1 MYFSKIIF
9 LLGKSKR
16 KIPFIILLFIC
27 LSLIELLSIGL
38 IAPYISLI
46 SEPSLLQSYEVEQ
59 YISLPSN
66 HNELMLIFSYTLL
79 AVFLFKAAFSLLIN
93 YIIINFGYN
102 QQVELSSKL
111 IDSYQHMDYLNY
123 LEKNSSEYVR
133 NISQLVEQYSNVVI
147 IGGLRAISESLVAIF
162 MLVFLAVTDILIFT
176 LLLSLLILVIA
187 LYDVLFKNKI
197 KQSSVE
203 SNIAQKEM
211 IQNLNETIF
220 SIKESRISA
229 IEKFFHK
236 KTVKSINKYG
246 RFRVIYK
253 IITSIPKNLIELSV
267 VAFITSIVILTIK
280 FDGDFTKM
288 ITTIII
294 FGIVSVRMIP
304 VSNILTSTLM
314 QFRFAKDGVLILHKD
329 LMSSEKG
336 EHKFF
341 LDKKAPKFKEL
352 IVSNVSFKYANANV
366 NALTNVNL
374 SIKQGELIGI
384 MGESGSG
391 KTTLI
396 DLILGLISQ
405 KSGDIEFNAMSI
417 KNNLQEWRS
426 CIAYLPQQPLLIDD
440 SIKNNIALG
449 HKKIDKERLLDAIQK
464 SKLNKLIR
472 TLPNGV
478 ESLVGEN
485 GAKISGGQRQRIALA
500 RAFYN
505 NKQVI
510 ILDEPTSAL
519 DGKTAGDIFKEL
531 NQLKKNITIIVITH
545 SDISLRYFDRIYQLN
560 NGNLVN
566 K

>member
-229 IEKFFHK
+229 IENFFHK
-236 KTVKSINKYG
+236 KTVESISKYG
-246 RFRVIYK
+246 RCRVIYK
-253 IITSIPKNLIELSV
+253 IITSIPKYLIEFSV
-267 VAFITSIVILTIK
+267 VAFITSVVILTIE
-280 FDGDFTKM
+280 FNGDFTKM

-294 FGIVSVRMIP
+294 FGIISVRMIP
-304 VSNILTSTLM
+304 VSNILASTLM
-314 QFRFAKDGVLILHKD
+314 QFRFAKDGILILHKD

-341 LDKKAPKFKEL
+341 LDKKVPKFKEL

-449 HKKIDKERLLDAIQK
+449 YKKIDKERLLNAIQK

-472 TLPNGV
+472 ALPNGV

>member
-16 KIPFIILLFIC
+16 KIPFIILLFIF

-46 SEPSLLQSYEVEQ
+46 SEPSLLQSYEVDQ
-59 YISLPSN
+59 YISLPSS
-66 HNELMLIFSYTLL
+66 HNELILIFSYTLL

-111 IDSYQHMDYLNY
+111 IDSYQHMNYLNY

-133 NISQLVEQYSNVVI
+133 NISQLVEQYSTVVI
-147 IGGLRAISESLVAIF
+147 IGGLRAISESFVAIF
-162 MLVFLAVTDILIFT
+162 LLVFLAVTDILIFT
-176 LLLSLLILVIA
+176 LLLSLLILVIT
-187 LYDVLFKNKI
+187 LYDFVFKNKI

-203 SNIAQKEM
+203 SNIAHKKM

-229 IEKFFHK
+229 IENFFHK
-236 KTVKSINKYG
+236 KTVESISKYG
-246 RFRVIYK
+246 RCRIIYK
-253 IITSIPKNLIELSV
+253 IITSIPKYLIEFSV
-267 VAFITSIVILTIK
+267 VAFITSIVILTIE
-280 FDGDFTKM
+280 FNGDFTKM

-294 FGIVSVRMIP
+294 FGMVSVRMIP
-304 VSNILTSTLM
+304 ISNILASTLM
-314 QFRFAKDGVLILHKD
+314 QFRFAKDGILILHKD

-336 EHKFF
+336 DHKFF
-341 LDKKAPKFKEL
+341 LDKKVPKFKEL

-449 HKKIDKERLLDAIQK
+449 YEKIDKERLLNAIQK

-531 NQLKKNITIIVITH
+531 NRLKKNVTIIVITH
-545 SDISLRYFDRIYQLN
+545 SDISLRYFDRIYQLY